1 MRPRHPVPRMNS
13 SMQNQALNPAILK
26 WLPIWIGDI
35 RRETIGQPPEFIGMY
50 LNLMMA
56 TWESGGEISDDEA
69 QLCRIAG
76 ADQKQWQRH
85 RRALANLFEPRN
97 GTWSHSKIREELTKA
112 ANINAKRRVS
122 SKTAN
127 DVRWCKS
134 PLGAHNAVAK
144 AIVAKITQDGVAY

>member
-1 MRPRHPVPRMNS
+1 MNS
-13 SMQNQALNPAILK
+13 SMQNQAINPAILK
-26 WLPIWIGDI
+26 WLPIWIGDA

-69 QLCRIAG
+69 QLRRIAG
-76 ADQKQWQRH
+76 ADQKQWQQHRH
-85 RRALANLFEPRN
+85 ALANLFEPGN

-127 DVRWCKS
+127 DVRWCNS
-134 PLGAHNAVAK
+134 PSRAHNAVAK